1 MRPCRVAYAP
11 SARRML
17 DSNVL
22 VLNRSYLPIHVTS
35 VRRAFS
41 LIYRGTALAVNGHYE
56 TFDFDAWSRVDANGD
71 EGVGTPDGSIRV
83 PRVIL
88 LQAYDRVPRRHVRY
102 SRLNIFARDNY
113 TCQYCGEPARTARS
127 SISIT

>member
-41 LIYRGTALAVNGHYE
+41 LIYRGTALAVNGSYE
-56 TFDFDAWSRVDANGD
+56 TFDFDGL
-71 EGVGTPDGSIRV
+71 E
-83 PRVIL
+83 
-88 LQAYDRVPRRHVRY
+88 PRRR
-102 SRLNIFARDNY
+102 
-113 TCQYCGEPARTARS
+113 RTATKASGRPTERS
-127 SISIT
+127 GCQE

>member
-1 MRPCRVAYAP
+1 
-11 SARRML
+11 ML

-22 VLNRSYLPIHVTS
+22 VLNRSYLPIHITS

-41 LIYRGTALAVNGHYE
+41 LIYRGPALAVNGRYE
-56 TFDFDAWSRVDANGD
+56 TFDFDAWTRVEVDQQGD
-71 EGVGTPDGSIRV
+71 GVGTPDGSIRV

-88 LQAYDRVPRRHVRY
+88 LQGYDRVPRRHVRY

-113 TCQYCGEPARTARS
+113 TCQYCGGR
-127 SISIT
+127 